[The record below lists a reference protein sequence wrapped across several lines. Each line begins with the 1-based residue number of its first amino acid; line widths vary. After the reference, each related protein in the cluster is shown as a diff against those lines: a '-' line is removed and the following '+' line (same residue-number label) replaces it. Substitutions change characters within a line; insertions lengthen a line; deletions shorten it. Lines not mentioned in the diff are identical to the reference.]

1 MAVNRFGNL
10 NVFRGSWSKEA
21 SMLDTDKS
29 LIDAHIGGDKK
40 AFGEL
45 VRRYGDSVLGYLVRM
60 TGNREQAEDFFQE
73 TFTRVHEKGHT
84 FRGER
89 FKSWLFTIATRVA
102 IDGLRRRK
110 RQPVVSLNQNA
121 GCSDGNCDGLS
132 AVTAADCPDPSD
144 QAEIA
149 EQKEHVRRAVDELP
163 AKQRATLVLAYYQQL
178 SYPQVAEVLGCSTGT
193 VKVQMS
199 RALRTLAQRLPDVS
213 GVAK

>member
-1 MAVNRFGNL
+1 
-10 NVFRGSWSKEA
+10 
-21 SMLDTDKS
+21 MLDSDKS
-29 LIDAHIGGDKK
+29 LIDAHVGGDRR

-73 TFTRVHEKGHT
+73 TFERVHEKGHT

-102 IDGLRRRK
+102 IDGLRKGR
-110 RQPVVSLNQNA
+110 RQPVVSLNQPTV
-121 GCSDGNCDGLS
+121 CRDGNCDELG
-132 AVTAADCPDPSD
+132 AVTAADCCDPS
-144 QAEIA
+144 QEAEIA
-149 EQKEHVRRAVDELP
+149 EQKAQVRRAIDELP
-163 AKQRATLVLAYYQQL
+163 AKKRATLVLAYYQQL
-178 SYPQVAEVLGCSTGT
+178 SYPEVAEVLGCSTGT